1 MFRAFAPLALLALA
15 SSVLAQTQTDC
26 NPLNQTCPDDAAL
39 GTTFNTQ
46 FNASMQEFDTKFWNV
61 TAGTSLISFGNDNG
75 ADLSL
80 QGKGDTVTIKSNFYI
95 FFGTVSIVMKA
106 APGTG
111 IISTI
116 ILLSDDLDEIDWE
129 IMGGNTT
136 TVENNYYGWGNTSQF
151 NSKYPALDGAQEDY
165 HNYTIDWTQ
174 EKIQW
179 ILDGNVVREA
189 GYEAPGLYPQTPA
202 RVQFGVWCG
211 GCSASEGTVQWAG
224 GKTDFSDAP
233 FNMYVNSLREGVVLD

>member
-1 MFRAFAPLALLALA
+1 MFLALAPLALLCATA
-15 SSVLAQTQTDC
+15 FAQTSTDC
-26 NPLNQTCPDDAAL
+26 NPLNTTCPSDPAL
-39 GTTFNTQ
+39 GTTFDTQ
-46 FNASMQEFDTKFWNV
+46 FNASMQEFDTQFWNV

-80 QGKGDTVTIKSNFYI
+80 QKKGDTVTIKSNFYI
-95 FFGTVSIVMKA
+95 FFGSVSIVMKA

-116 ILLSDDLDEIDWE
+116 ILLSDDLDEVDWE

-136 TVENNYYGWGNTSQF
+136 TVENNYYGWGNTSQY
-151 NSKYPALDGAQEDY
+151 NSKYPALDGAAEAY
-165 HNYTIDWTQ
+165 HNYTINWTQ

-179 ILDGNVVREA
+179 ILDNNVVREA
-189 GYEAPGLYPQTPA
+189 PYEAPGMYPQTPC

-211 GCSASEGTVQWAG
+211 GCSSAEGTVQWAG
-224 GKTDFSDAP
+224 GKSDFTDAP
-233 FNMYVNSLREGVVLD
+233 FNM